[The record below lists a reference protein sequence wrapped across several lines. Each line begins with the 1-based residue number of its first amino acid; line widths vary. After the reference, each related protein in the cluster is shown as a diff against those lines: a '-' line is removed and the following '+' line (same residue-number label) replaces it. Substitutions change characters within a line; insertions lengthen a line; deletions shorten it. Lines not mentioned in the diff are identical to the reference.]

1 MEYKDYYK
9 ILGVDKNASQEDIKK
24 AYRKLARKYHPD
36 VNPNNKEAEAKFK
49 DINEANEVL
58 SDEEKRKKYD
68 TLGADWNRYQQTG
81 GTTGGG
87 GFDWSEYARQGGGYT
102 RYEGSREDP
111 FGEGGF
117 SDFFSTFFG
126 GAGAGGSTRQRGR
139 RGNMAFAGQDYTVE
153 IRLSLQEAFEGT
165 KKTITVHDKNL
176 RITIYPGVED
186 GQTIRLKGNGGP
198 GVNGGDNGDLYI
210 TLRIDPDPA
219 YTRKGNDLFIEV
231 PVSLYKTILGG
242 EQVINS
248 LSGSLKIRIKPETK
262 NGTMLRLKDKG
273 FPVYRREGEAGDL
286 YVKINVQLPE
296 NLSAQEKELFAQLAK
311 LRNEN
316 E

>member
-1 MEYKDYYK
+1 MDYKDYYK
-9 ILGVDKNASQEDIKK
+9 ILGVDKKATQEEIKK

-36 VNPNNKEAEAKFK
+36 VNPNDKEAEAKFK
-49 DINEANEVL
+49 DVNEANEVL

-68 TLGADWNRYQQTG
+68 TLGADWNRYQQAG
-81 GTTGGG
+81 GSPGSG
-87 GFDWSEYARQGGGYT
+87 GFDWSKYAQQGRGGYT
-102 RYEGSREDP
+102 RYEGNTDDL
-111 FGEGGF
+111 FGAGGF

-126 GAGAGGSTRQRGR
+126 GAAGAGARQRAGG
-139 RGNMAFAGQDYTVE
+139 GNMAFAGQDYTAE
-153 IRLSLQEAFEGT
+153 MHLSLQEAFTGT

-176 RITIYPGVED
+176 RITIHPGVED

-198 GVNGGDNGDLYI
+198 GMNGGENGDLYI

-219 YTRKGNDLFIEV
+219 FTRKGNDLFMDV

-242 EQVINS
+242 QQVINT
-248 LSGSLKIRIKPETK
+248 LSGPLKVKIKPETK
-262 NGTMLRLKDKG
+262 NGTMLRLKGKG
-273 FPVYRREGEAGDL
+273 FPVYRREGESGDL
-286 YVKINVQLPE
+286 YVKLNVQVPE
-296 NLSAQEKELFAQLAK
+296 NLSAQEKELFTQLAR